1 MLSPGQKHRLNV
13 EMQQKLEQQ
22 QAIVIADGESM
33 HLQARAVD
41 RDAARLKG
49 MTMAERKEIKKREFL
64 PNYLPTAQGY
74 LDDGKIYKNP
84 IFAFCIVWLFDV
96 GEFQQGLDWADIAIE
111 QGQLTPGGFK
121 SGFPA
126 FVADTILEW
135 AQLESEAGNAIEP
148 YFSRTF
154 KNVTEKWR
162 IHEKIKAKWYKF
174 AALELL
180 KGDSFEVKASAIDN
194 VEDLEQADAWLAHAH
209 LLNPKSGVRTHRARI
224 AMRLRALTA
233 E

>member
-1 MLSPGQKHRLNV
+1 MLSPGQRHRLKV

-49 MTMAERKEIKKREFL
+49 MTMAERTEIKKREFL
-64 PNYLPTAQGY
+64 PNYLPTAQRY
-74 LDDGKIYKNP
+74 LDDGKVYKNP
-84 IFAFCIVWLFDV
+84 IFAYCVVWLFDV
-96 GEFQQGLDWADIAIE
+96 GEFQQGLDWAEIAIA
-111 QGQLTPGGFK
+111 QGQATPGSFK

-135 AQLESEAGNAIEP
+135 AQLESEAGNSIEP

-154 KNVTEKWR
+154 ENVTEKWR

-180 KGDSFEVKASAIDN
+180 KGDNGEVKASAIDN
-194 VEDLEQADAWLAHAH
+194 VDDLEKAEAYLARAH
-209 LLNPKSGVRTHRARI
+209 QLNPKSGVRTHRDRI
-224 AMRLRALTA
+224 AMRLRMLAA